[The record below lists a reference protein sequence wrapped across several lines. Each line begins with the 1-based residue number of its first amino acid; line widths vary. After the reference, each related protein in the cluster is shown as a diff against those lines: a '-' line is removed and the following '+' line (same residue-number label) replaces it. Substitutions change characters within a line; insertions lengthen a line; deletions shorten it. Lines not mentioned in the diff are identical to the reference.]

1 MLRKGWTIRKFIG
14 GGGGGEVKKIFAQAG
29 VAQGKIK

>member
-1 MLRKGWTIRKFIG
+1 MLRKGWTIRKFI
-14 GGGGGEVKKIFAQAG
+14 GGGGEVKKIFAQAG

>member
-1 MLRKGWTIRKFIG
+1 MLRKGWTIRKFI